1 MNGKYRVL
9 FLKKM
14 FLKLTDSEHYLSMSM
29 IIANLAKNGF
39 RPEKEL
45 SKKILMH

>member
-29 IIANLAKNGF
+29 ITANLAKNGF
-39 RPEKEL
+39 
-45 SKKILMH
+45 SA